1 MLFENIINDTETN
14 NKSIDKHIKLNPSN
28 NINLNAVQIAYK
40 VETNEILNLNEL
52 INICI
57 LEFTKKINNISSSG
71 NESEAIQYINQLR
84 NELKQ
89 GGL

>member
-40 VETNEILNLNEL
+40 VETNEILN
-52 INICI
+52 
-57 LEFTKKINNISSSG
+57 
-71 NESEAIQYINQLR
+71 
-84 NELKQ
+84 
-89 GGL
+89 